1 MQRASRE
8 PGRARQKR
16 RMRNLLLRT
25 AADLVDQGKAP
36 SVTEIADAAEVSR
49 RTAYRYFPTQEQLLT
64 EVALERLRPQVDE
77 LLKLAERH
85 RLPAE
90 TLDAAIASIQQLAI
104 KNEALLR
111 TIVRLS
117 LEKRLGGQSGQDIE
131 RSSVRGSRRVDW
143 IEAALAPA
151 RSLLNRSRFDRLV
164 SGVTL
169 CLGVE
174 PLIVLQDVRAL
185 KQEQAVDIC
194 RWAAQAMLE
203 ASLRDQSTAPSKSGG
218 PVVREKK
225 PGPRS
230 YRR

>member
-1 MQRASRE
+1 MQGAIQE

-16 RMRNLLLRT
+16 RMRTLLLRT
-25 AADLVDQGKAP
+25 AAELVDKGGAP
-36 SVTEIADAAEVSR
+36 SVTEVADAAEVSR

-64 EVALERLRPQVDE
+64 EIALERLRPQVDE
-77 LLKLAERH
+77 LLRLAAR
-85 RLPAE
+85 RRFPAE

-104 KNEALLR
+104 RNGALLR

-117 LEKRLGGQSGQDIE
+117 LEKRLGGQSGQDSK

-143 IEAALAPA
+143 IQAALAPA
-151 RSLLNRSRFDRLV
+151 RSLLNRSRFERLV

-203 ASLRDQSTAPSKSGG
+203 ASLRDQSAAPSKSGV
-218 PVVREKK
+218 PAVQKK
-225 PGPRS
+225 RS
-230 YRR
+230 RRNP